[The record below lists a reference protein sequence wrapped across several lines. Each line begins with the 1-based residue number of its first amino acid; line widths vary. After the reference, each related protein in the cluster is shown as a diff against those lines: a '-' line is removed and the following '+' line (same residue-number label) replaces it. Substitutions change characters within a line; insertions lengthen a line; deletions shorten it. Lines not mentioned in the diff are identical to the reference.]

1 MSLNLGFSDNFSYNQ
16 IGIVGLWE
24 QYHTSQLSFLISSWM
39 VSATSHFPSEHK
51 NPVDT
56 FYFLLSQ
63 KNSVK
68 VLVGPEEETVWRHCS
83 ELRHLLK
90 LSCQCDQWQ
99 CLSIREGIFVEFLLL
114 PYRANSLSDEA
125 KSAASESLCLSQGW
139 GSAHLQ

>member
-1 MSLNLGFSDNFSYNQ
+1 MVCLSLRLLHS
-16 IGIVGLWE
+16 IACE
-24 QYHTSQLSFLISSWM
+24 QTSSFFLLPREKAELQLSWM